1 MKKFFWS
8 FFVVAALSFSCY
20 AARHWILGASL
31 EFALKK
37 TAGKTVAYNQ
47 RSWEDGRLVY
57 QGLSLGEK
65 LHVEQASFD
74 FDFHLFPIFL
84 SCKVHLSSPT
94 LQLDDAESDPV
105 NLAFLLPGKFWT
117 VKLDVSDGSLTA
129 PDGKIYTFDFV
140 SGSEKEEIGK
150 VAVYQNEP
158 LLTCGFNFYAGSLA
172 VDFQM
177 EQAALEKI
185 FPLASIFYP
194 LQQWNVLEGS
204 ASAELKGSLDRK
216 TLTFLAGHF
225 SLQNVRWESE
235 DVIFAVDKTVSQID
249 FQGDMETLLLDTDFK
264 GVDLFWKDLEV
275 VRGEG
280 SILFKPEAMPIFEA
294 HAAVHLGALEG
305 RADLVGQ
312 GGIHDK
318 DSLWLEGSLDYVTAN
333 NPLKVNFSWAD
344 DGESQVL
351 QTHVHNLGKEIL
363 NLLSG
368 WFLNWK
374 IEQGRLDGQM
384 TTLLNQGIFQRLQLD
399 KVQVHDLTLNNF
411 SIQEADLQGSINLLS
426 GDIEKLVLQA
436 HEVQGE
442 YQGMKISSASSTL
455 SIKDNI
461 FEPSSAFGKLNH
473 IPLGLQLQGPIS
485 SFHASAKLVAGAS
498 EWLQLPKNSDEP
510 PVVLELVI
518 DRKQADLEVAGTI
531 SCAEDVVQLKG
542 HASLS
547 TSLWEG
553 SFQAPRLCSTF
564 YTPFLKALAPAVK
577 LQGNL
582 SLQGKFSPQ
591 GVDTT
596 ILGQDLI
603 ATAPAFQISMPG
615 QSRELLYHYDFVQK
629 QGRASAKLAP
639 LQLTCPQFP
648 HPVSIAGGD
657 LAYEGTSLS
666 CKGLIGQMGGI
677 DAQGNLSAHWKD
689 QLQVSFTSQKIQG
702 SLKDLLAVTSH
713 FYKLPFPVEGRFVSP
728 PEGVQIH
735 YAHGKYDYRFQAF
748 LKDLQ
753 VALTPKL
760 SLYDTSCSLVFDSFD
775 NLLLLSNLHANLN
788 DTLALTSQQIGFK
801 NGAWEFD
808 AIVAHHS
815 QPVLSLQ
822 GQAAPTSLGY
832 QVNLSSGKAS
842 GSYLK
847 SPLSFLWTPSGK
859 IEQVH
864 GLIHLETSHL
874 LEQLSLLDQCGLFE
888 LNSNIR
894 EVLEKLQG
902 SMSLRLAHEADRSE
916 YELHGSQIRYAT
928 SLFNSVEAVLFNQG
942 NEWIVKRCSLDD
954 IQMKGHV
961 VYQNSKWV
969 IPSWDIDWKDL
980 HLQTAGVYSKEQL
993 DFELQGHVKAFT
1005 VSGSGIY
1012 IPSIPHFKNIALQV
1026 HDQAKKVGDFSCD
1039 KLAYQGGKWESSAF
1053 NTMIFSDHLAH
1064 PLQIKFIL
1072 SITPQTITFQGPATQ
1087 GDMQIGKS
1095 TLKLSQIFGLYEAS
1109 YLNLKCLAA
1118 LDGEPLQLMAKF
1130 SPEFA
1135 GGVHVQHGNELLKIS
1150 LSNPT
1155 TLQKMEGE
1163 LFGMAVDLVRQNQG
1177 YSGTVTL
1184 KDTSKLADLADKE
1197 ELRHVRGLQLKGYFD
1212 KGNFKGELE
1221 GQNACLKDYV
1231 VEQLHAS
1238 IEYTPS
1244 QFRLKNVTLQDPAGS
1259 FSIKECIGTRLQDEW
1274 SVSIPLLKGQ
1284 EIKPSAARKLG
1295 APPKEVKPLQIR
1307 HLVMTGISGS
1317 LSDLKSFRGQ
1327 GTFNFTQREKKEPSL
1342 FDIPSAILKDL
1353 GLDFG
1358 IFTPVRG
1365 EVDIRLQDG
1374 KLFLTRLQNTFS
1386 EDQRSEFYLAPG
1398 PSFIDLDGNLSLNL
1412 RMQQNVVLKLVEPF
1426 MIAVRGTWEKPQYS
1440 LQ

>member
-20 AARHWILGASL
+20 AARHLILGASL
-31 EFALKK
+31 EWALKK
-37 TAGKTVAYNQ
+37 TTGESVAYNQ
-47 RSWEDGRLVY
+47 RHWEDGKLVY
-57 QGLSLGEK
+57 QGFSLGEK
-65 LHVEQASFD
+65 LHVEKASFD

-84 SCKVHLSSPT
+84 SSKVHLSSPT
-94 LQLDDAESDPV
+94 LQLDNTESDV
-105 NLAFLLPGKFWT
+105 NLAFLLPGKFWM

-129 PDGKIYTFDFV
+129 LDGKIYTFDFA
-140 SGSEKEEIGK
+140 SGPAKEEIGK

-158 LLTCGFNFYAGSLA
+158 LFTCGFNFYSGSLA

-177 EQAALEKI
+177 EQAALEKL

-204 ASAELKGSLDRK
+204 ASAELKGSLDSDA
-216 TLTFLAGHF
+216 LTFLEGHF
-225 SLQNVRWESE
+225 SLHNVRWESE
-235 DVIFAVDKTVSQID
+235 DVIFAVDQTVSQIN
-249 FQGDMETLLLDTDFK
+249 FQGDMETFLLDTDFK

-280 SILFKPEAMPIFEA
+280 SIIFKPEAMPTFEA
-294 HAAVHLGALEG
+294 HAAVHVGALEG

-318 DSLWLEGSLDYVTAN
+318 NSLWLEGTLDYVTAN
-333 NPLKVNFSWAD
+333 NPLKIDFSWAD

-351 QTHVHNLGKEIL
+351 QTQVHNLGKEIL
-363 NLLSG
+363 SLLSG
-368 WFLNWK
+368 RFLHWK
-374 IEQGRLDGQM
+374 IEQGRLDGKM
-384 TTLLNQGIFQRLQLD
+384 TTFLNQGIFQRLQFD
-399 KVQVHDLTLNNF
+399 NVQVHDLALNNF
-411 SIQEADLQGSINLLS
+411 SIQETDLQGSINLLS

-442 YQGMKISSASSTL
+442 YQGMKISSASSTVA
-455 SIKDNI
+455 IKDNI
-461 FEPSSAFGKLNH
+461 FEPSSAFGKLNN
-473 IPLGLQLQGPIS
+473 IPFGLQLQGPIS
-485 SFHASAKLVAGAS
+485 NFHASAKLVAGAS
-498 EWLQLPKNSDEP
+498 EWLQLPKTNEEP
-510 PVVLELVI
+510 PVVLELAI
-518 DRKQADLEVAGTI
+518 DRKQADLEIAGTV
-531 SCAEDVVQLKG
+531 SCVEDIVQLKALA
-542 HASLS
+542 HLS
-547 TSLWEG
+547 TSAWEG
-553 SFQAPRLCSTF
+553 SFQASRLRSTF
-564 YTPFLKALAPAVK
+564 YTPFLKALAPTVQ
-577 LQGNL
+577 LQGTL
-582 SLQGKFSPQ
+582 SLLGKFSPA
-591 GVDTT
+591 GVDAT
-596 ILGQDLI
+596 ILGQDLV
-603 ATAPAFQISMPG
+603 ATAPAFQISIPG
-615 QSRELLYHYDFVQK
+615 QSHQLLYHYDFAQK
-629 QGRASAKLAP
+629 QGRATGKLSP
-639 LQLTCPQFP
+639 LLLTCPQFP
-648 HPVSIAGGD
+648 RPVSITGGD

-666 CKGLIGQMGGI
+666 CNGLVGQIGGI
-677 DAQGNLSAHWKD
+677 DAQGNLTAHWKD

-702 SLKDLLAVTSH
+702 SLEDLLAMTSH

-728 PEGVQIH
+728 PEGVQVH

-753 VALTPKL
+753 VALTPKI
-760 SLYDTSCSLVFDSFD
+760 SLHDTSCSLVFDSFD
-775 NLLLLSNLHANLN
+775 NQLLLSNLHAIINDNL
-788 DTLALTSQQIGFK
+788 TLASQQIGFK

-832 QVNLSSGKAS
+832 QVTLSSGKAS

-859 IEQVH
+859 IEQVR

-874 LEQLSLLDQCGLFE
+874 LEQLVLLDQCGLFE
-888 LNSNIR
+888 LNSNVR
-894 EVLEKLQG
+894 EILEKLQG

-928 SLFNSVEAVLFNQG
+928 SLFNSVEALIFNQG

-969 IPSWDIDWKDL
+969 IPTWDIDWKDL
-980 HLQTAGVYSKEQL
+980 HLQTAGVFAKEQL
-993 DFELQGHVKAFT
+993 DFELQGHVKALN
-1005 VSGSGIY
+1005 VSGSGIFV
-1012 IPSIPHFKNIALQV
+1012 PSTPYFKNLALQV
-1026 HDQAKKVGDFSCD
+1026 HNQNKKIGDFNCD
-1039 KLAYQGGKWESSAF
+1039 KLSYQAGKWESPAVNS
-1053 NTMIFSDHLAH
+1053 TIFSEHLTH
-1064 PLQIKFIL
+1064 PLQIKFLL
-1072 SITPQTITFQGPATQ
+1072 SLSPQTITFQGPASQ
-1087 GDMQIGKS
+1087 GDVQIGKS
-1095 TLKLSQIFGLYEAS
+1095 TLKFSQIFGLYEAS
-1109 YLNLKCLAA
+1109 SLNLKCTAA
-1118 LDGEPLQLMAKF
+1118 LDGEPLQFLAKF

-1135 GGVHVQHGNELLKIS
+1135 GGVHVQHGKELLKIS

-1163 LFGMAVDLVRQNQG
+1163 LFGVAVDLIRQNQG
-1177 YSGTVTL
+1177 YSGTISLNHTA
-1184 KDTSKLADLADKE
+1184 KLADLMDKE
-1197 ELRHVRGLQLKGYFD
+1197 ELRHVRGLQLKGHFD

-1221 GQNACLKDYV
+1221 GQNACLKDYF

-1238 IEYTPS
+1238 IEYTPT

-1259 FSIKECIGTRLQDEW
+1259 FSIKECTGTRLQDEW
-1274 SVSIPLLKGQ
+1274 NISIPLLKGQ
-1284 EIKPSAARKLG
+1284 EIKPSAARKQG
-1295 APPKEVKPLQIR
+1295 VPPKEVKPLQIR
-1307 HLVMTGISGS
+1307 HLVMTGISGQ

-1327 GTFNFTQREKKEPSL
+1327 GTFNFTQREKKESSI

-1426 MIAVRGTWEKPQYS
+1426 MIAVRGTWEKPKYS